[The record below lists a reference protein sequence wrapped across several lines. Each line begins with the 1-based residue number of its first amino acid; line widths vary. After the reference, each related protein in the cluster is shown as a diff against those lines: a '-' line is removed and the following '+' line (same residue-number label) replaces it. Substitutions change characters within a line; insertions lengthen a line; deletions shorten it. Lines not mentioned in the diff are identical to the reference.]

1 MDAFQDIS
9 QQLRAGAWDIVEDWL
24 EESKLNMPPKK
35 VYPGGDEEILDELPT
50 LIGGIAK
57 VIQDPMYLMD
67 LEAGGNLHLVCR
79 QFGRLRHEA
88 GYQIDKLLSDFSL
101 LRQKLWLFCE
111 RFVSLDDNDLFE
123 LERRLNLAVDRM
135 AATTAEAY
143 YTRSCAE
150 LIELAQKDKL
160 TGFLHLKAF
169 QRLLDN
175 ELARA
180 KRYHYPLSLVSIDID
195 DFKRYNLEEGRLEG
209 NRLLQNIARE
219 LSGVIRGTDFAARF
233 AGDEFA
239 VLMPQTTLAQARTAA
254 ERMRRTVRQL
264 RRDDHPVTVSLGL
277 ASYPE
282 PAEDR
287 DSLVKQAQKAM
298 AQAQQ
303 DGGDVIKVVKS
314 T

>member
-1 MDAFQDIS
+1 MEAFQDIS
-9 QQLRAGAWDIVEDWL
+9 QRLRSGAWDIVEDWL
-24 EESKLNMPPKK
+24 EESKLNMPLEKA
-35 VYPGGDEEILDELPT
+35 YPGGDEEILDELPT

-57 VIQDPMYLMD
+57 IIQDPMYLMD
-67 LEAGGNLHLVCR
+67 LEAGGDLHLVCR

-88 GYQIDKLLSDFSL
+88 GYQIDKLLHDFSL
-101 LRQKLWLFCE
+101 LRQKLWLSCE
-111 RFVSLDDNDLFE
+111 RFVRMDETELFE
-123 LERRLNLAVDRM
+123 LERRLNLAIDRM
-135 AATTAEAY
+135 TATAAEAY
-143 YTRSCAE
+143 YTRSCSE

-169 QRLLDN
+169 QRLLDH
-175 ELARA
+175 EVARA
-180 KRYHYPLSLVSIDID
+180 KRYHYPLALVSIDID

-209 NRLLQNIARE
+209 NRLMQNIARE

-254 ERMRRTVRQL
+254 ERMRRSVRQL
-264 RRDDHPVTVSLGL
+264 KRDDHPVTVSLGL

-287 DSLVKQAQKAM
+287 DSLVREAQKAM
-298 AQAQQ
+298 AEAQH
-303 DGGDVIKVVKS
+303 DGGDVIKS
-314 T
+314 